1 MFVVFQ
7 PCFRQGDDF
16 KFCFIDHE
24 LEIIKYLCHWRCVE
38 LTYLHMSVE
47 FLKFYYKP
55 EAATVGVLWKKV
67 FLEISQNSQEN
78 TCARDSFLIK
88 VSGTGFSCEICE
100 ISKNTFFTEYLQMT
114 ASDKRVD
121 VFVNNIFDQCSIQ
134 FLQLNIEKS

>member
-1 MFVVFQ
+1 MLFFNHVSDKVMILNFVS
-7 PCFRQGDDF
+7 
-16 KFCFIDHE
+16 
-24 LEIIKYLCHWRCVE
+24 
-38 LTYLHMSVE
+38 LTMNWKSSNTYVIG
-47 FLKFYYKP
+47 
-55 EAATVGVLWKKV
+55 GVLSWHI
-67 FLEISQNSQEN
+67 FIWASSSWSFIISQRQPPLVFCKKSSVNSQEN